1 MTWKRYPKAEEVA
14 FYLRLGQNIYQLRK
28 SRKISQEELACR
40 ADCIQKYISNIELG
54 KARPSAVLCARIAA
68 ALHCSTD
75 ALFAD
80 ILSREQTEALIVT
93 ASERALMH
101 EVLRAVEEYRHREK

>member
-1 MTWKRYPKAEEVA
+1 MTWKRSPKAEEVA

-28 SRKISQEELACR
+28 SRKISQEELAWR
-40 ADCIQKYISNIELG
+40 ADCSQKYISNIELG
-54 KARPSAVLCARIAA
+54 KARASAVLCARIAA
-68 ALHCSTD
+68 ALHCSID

>member
-1 MTWKRYPKAEEVA
+1 MTWKLYSEAEEAA
-14 FYLRLGQNIYQLRK
+14 FYVRLGRNIYQLRK
-28 SRKISQEELACR
+28 VRKISQEELARRTNCS
-40 ADCIQKYISNIELG
+40 QKYISNIELG
-54 KARPSAVLCARIAA
+54 KARPSAVLCARIAV

-80 ILSREQTEALIVT
+80 ILSREQTADFIVT

>member
-1 MTWKRYPKAEEVA
+1 MS
-14 FYLRLGQNIYQLRK
+14 LGQNIRLYCERLG
-28 SRKISQEELACR
+28 ISQEELAWR
-40 ADCIQKYISNIELG
+40 ADCSQKYISNIELG
-54 KARPSAVLCARIAA
+54 KARASVVLCARIAA
-68 ALHCSTD
+68 ALHCSID

-101 EVLRAVEEYRHREK
+101 EVLRAVEDREK

>member
-14 FYLRLGQNIYQLRK
+14 FYLRLGQNIHQLRK
-28 SRKISQEELACR
+28 SRKISQEELARRTNCS
-40 ADCIQKYISNIELG
+40 QKYISNIELG
-54 KARPSAVLCARIAA
+54 KARPSAVLCARIAV

-101 EVLRAVEEYRHREK
+101 EVLRAVEDREK

>member
-28 SRKISQEELACR
+28 SRKISQEELAWR
-40 ADCIQKYISNIELG
+40 ADCSQKYISNIELG
-54 KARPSAVLCARIAA
+54 KARASAVLCARIAA
-68 ALHCSTD
+68 ALHCSID

-101 EVLRAVEEYRHREK
+101 EVLRAVEEYRHCEK

>member
-1 MTWKRYPKAEEVA
+1 MKWKRYQKAGEGA

-28 SRKISQEELACR
+28 VRKISQEELAWR
-40 ADCIQKYISNIELG
+40 ADCSQNCSR
-54 KARPSAVLCARIAA
+54 A
-68 ALHCSTD
+68 HCSID

-80 ILSREQTEALIVT
+80 ILSREQTADFIVT

-101 EVLRAVEEYRHREK
+101 EVLRAVEEYWNREK